1 VRRRQF
7 IKAGAATIA
16 APTVGVTAENCTTP
30 EFRGDLNC
38 PTSNFRGTFVLV
50 HGANFGS
57 WCWRDVRDQLRLRG
71 YRVFTPTL
79 TGLGERR
86 HLLSPTIRLRDHIDD
101 VGNLILSEELTN
113 VVLVGHSYGGTV
125 ITGVCDLLQ
134 DRISQVVFLDAN
146 TPKNGEATIPGLTV
160 EQAEKA
166 LGQPLLDGYGVPPLP
181 PTRLGIDAD
190 DATNIAW
197 LNRRLTPHPIATL
210 SEPLTLRNDGCDNI
224 PRTFILT
231 TQKEQLRPFALER
244 LLELENDPSWNFRE
258 LMVGHAAMVSAPCEL
273 TELLTELAESS

>member
-1 VRRRQF
+1 M
-7 IKAGAATIA
+7 KAGAAAIA
-16 APTVGVTAENCTTP
+16 IPTVSAATEDCTTP
-30 EFRGDLNC
+30 KFRG
-38 PTSNFRGTFVLV
+38 SFVLV

-57 WCWRDVRDQLRLRG
+57 WCWRDVRDQLRAEG

-86 HLLSPTIRLRDHIDD
+86 HLLSPQIRLLDHIDD
-101 VGNLILSEELTN
+101 VSNLIVSEELTD

-134 DRISQVVFLDAN
+134 DRISRVVFLDAN
-146 TPKNGEATIPGLTV
+146 TPKNGEATIPGLTA

-197 LNRRLTPHPIATL
+197 LSRRMTPHPIATL
-210 SEPLTLRNDGCDNI
+210 SEPLTLHNDGCDTT

-231 TQKEQLRPFALER
+231 TPKEQLRPFALKR
-244 LLELENDPSWNFRE
+244 LLEIENDPAWNFHE
-258 LMVGHAAMVSAPCEL
+258 LMVGHTAMVSAPCKV
-273 TELLTELAESS
+273 TALLIELAESG